1 LGTLKKFMRWFKKD
15 NVDDLIYR
23 LQSLANSLK
32 FQVRMLEREER
43 QTRMQAIKYKKQGK
57 DEAARMYAAEMVKF
71 RKSALMAD
79 RYRLHIVKLIAQIKR
94 AQMTGRMNAVL
105 AEVAGTLD
113 GISAAIDAEEIA
125 KNADMIAR
133 KIREFE
139 IEGEISGSA
148 IEASS
153 PEVSPDELDAALKE
167 ITAAAKGEPV
177 EISAEDSLEKEV
189 KELEKKLGTG

>member
-1 LGTLKKFMRWFKKD
+1 MGTLKKFMRWFKKD